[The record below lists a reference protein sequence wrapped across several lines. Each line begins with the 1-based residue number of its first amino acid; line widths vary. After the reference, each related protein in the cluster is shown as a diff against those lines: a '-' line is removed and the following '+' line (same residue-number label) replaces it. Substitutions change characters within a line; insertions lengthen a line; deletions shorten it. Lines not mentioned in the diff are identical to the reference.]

1 MAEVSDSSIFRFTV
15 LICGSANTGSNLTV
29 EENKLSSLEKDLIF
43 SAENLKFENQIVNIH
58 FYISY
63 LGDAITS
70 VKYVISDILG
80 NCIKERVNSDISKD
94 VDIKNIES
102 AVSHF
107 ISKSKK
113 RKRKQS

>member
-1 MAEVSDSSIFRFTV
+1 MSEVSDSSIFRFTV
-15 LICGSANTGSNLTV
+15 LICASANTGSNLKV
-29 EENKLSSLEKDLIF
+29 EENKISSLEKDLIF
-43 SAENLKFENQIVNIH
+43 RAENLKFENQIVNID

-63 LGDAITS
+63 LGNAISS
-70 VKYVISDILG
+70 VKYVILDILG
-80 NCIKERVNSDISKD
+80 NPIKERVNSDISKE

-113 RKRKQS
+113 RTRKKS